1 VPLTRHRSLVLLLLA
16 FALLAAP
23 GLAQAANCTPD
34 TSWGTPDR
42 SDAQQVAV
50 QLNQQRAANNLGP
63 LQLSP
68 TLTASAEWK
77 SLHMSFYNYFDHSDP
92 APPVARD
99 AGQRMSDCG
108 YTSQGVGEN
117 IADGFNTPSTVMD
130 AWMNS
135 PGHRANILGA
145 NFVVMG
151 VGVAINAQGM
161 YYWTVDF
168 GSVADAGTV
177 PVGTSPVTP
186 TPTTS
191 TPTTPAPTPTTP
203 APTTPVATTPVATT
217 PKTTPTT
224 PTPTPVKSTPT
235 PTSGTS
241 PTQDSTGT
249 PADKDNAIGTPVAN
263 TNQLVALPDTFH
275 ARPGRPRILHP
286 LGNDLNPSS
295 KALRILKILKQPK
308 GSTAHVVQHGH
319 AIRLRLPHGA
329 HGAKRLVYLVSTAAG
344 ELARGLITIITRHA

>member
-1 VPLTRHRSLVLLLLA
+1 VLLIRYRSVALLLLA
-16 FALLAAP
+16 CALLAAP

-50 QLNQQRAANNLGP
+50 QLNQQRAANGLGP

-99 AGQRMSDCG
+99 AGTRMSDCG
-108 YTSQGVGEN
+108 YTDLGKGEN
-117 IADGFNTPSTVMD
+117 IAEGFNTPSTVMD

-145 NFVVMG
+145 SYVVMG
-151 VGVAINAQGM
+151 VGVAINASGI

-177 PVGTSPVTP
+177 PVGTSPIVP
-186 TPTTS
+186 PPTTS
-191 TPTTPAPTPTTP
+191 TPTTPAPPPPVPTPTTP
-203 APTTPVATTPVATT
+203 ATPATT
-217 PKTTPTT
+217 PKPTTTT
-224 PTPTPVKSTPT
+224 PTPTPVKPSGN
-235 PTSGTS
+235 SGTA
-241 PTQDSTGT
+241 PATDSSGSTS
-249 PADKDNAIGTPVAN
+249 DKGSAIGTPVAS
-263 TNQLVALPDTFH
+263 TSQLVALPDTFH

-286 LGNDLNPSS
+286 LGNDQNPSG
-295 KALRILKILKQPK
+295 KPLRILKILQQPR
-308 GSTAHVVQHGH
+308 GSTARVVRHGH

-329 HGAKRLVYLVSTAAG
+329 HGAERLVYLVSTAAG
-344 ELARGLITIITRHA
+344 ELARGLITIITRA